1 MSGPDGNHCPVRPPA
16 SDRACKSSRIDRCP
30 HVMYLGYHDP
40 PGAVGVARGEHLL
53 KQNGGPHGQQLGV
66 GVLLAR
72 AVASPNALLRHGL
85 STGADLACTARMRL
99 LGMPSGTAVW
109 TGVRVLAG
117 TEPGSLARSLNVL
130 LMNLHVYL
138 SSVAPEEGSS
148 WSAPG
153 APSAEAG
160 HLARA
165 HVGRKGGKVST
176 GFSWG
181 HY

>member
-1 MSGPDGNHCPVRPPA
+1 MARQQVRTR
-16 SDRACKSSRIDRCP
+16 RAPRGGDS
-30 HVMYLGYHDP
+30 LGCAP
-40 PGAVGVARGEHLL
+40 E
-53 KQNGGPHGQQLGV
+53 
-66 GVLLAR
+66 
-72 AVASPNALLRHGL
+72 
-85 STGADLACTARMRL
+85 
-99 LGMPSGTAVW
+99 TAVW

-160 HLARA
+160 HLARV
-165 HVGRKGGKVST
+165 HVGRKGGKVSADL
-176 GFSWG
+176 
-181 HY
+181 